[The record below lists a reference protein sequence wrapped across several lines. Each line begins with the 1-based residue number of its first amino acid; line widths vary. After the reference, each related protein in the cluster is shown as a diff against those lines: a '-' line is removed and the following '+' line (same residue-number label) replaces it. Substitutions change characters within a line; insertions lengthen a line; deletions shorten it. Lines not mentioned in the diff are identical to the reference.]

1 MHKGKQKW
9 ERETERPGRREE
21 RRGEWERRGRGVK
34 EHLCLPYSFWCP
46 VPDPW
51 SWATQFISWLGF
63 QEVSQSLVWRD
74 FYSLKSSRF
83 RLNPSSCKDPPLPT
97 VTTLAVPSLGSRLL
111 QARGFFSVSLDS
123 QHPAQSSL
131 SICCAAYDCW
141 WREWIIPKHFQSPV
155 KIPFLCMAFRVYKA
169 CSSPGF

>member
-21 RRGEWERRGRGVK
+21 RRGEWERGQGASLSPLLFLVSCSRSMVVGYTV
-34 EHLCLPYSFWCP
+34 HFLAW
-46 VPDPW
+46 VPGGLSIP
-51 SWATQFISWLGF
+51 
-63 QEVSQSLVWRD
+63 
-74 FYSLKSSRF
+74 SLKRF
-83 RLNPSSCKDPPLPT
+83 LFLEVFEIQIESLLMQRPPLPT